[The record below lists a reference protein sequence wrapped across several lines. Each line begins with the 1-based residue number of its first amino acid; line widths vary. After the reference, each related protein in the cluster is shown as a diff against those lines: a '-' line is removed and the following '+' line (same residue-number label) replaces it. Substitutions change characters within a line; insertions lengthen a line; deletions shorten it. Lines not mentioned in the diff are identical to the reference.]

1 MAAQHLGRVE
11 DFLAAHVA
19 VQDGVAQAIVAR
31 FDAKTDR
38 HAASV
43 PEQGHLL
50 FSHQVGPHLAPKWHR
65 GSISRDLGFVA
76 RHELVQPL
84 VLQDERVVHKEHK
97 AHIVLGGNFFEL
109 ADHIAGTAA
118 AEASPRIYLSEK
130 EREEAAALLES
141 SGIEEGA
148 RETRLDLTLRGVV
161 ASTADGL
168 GHAIIEYRKQQEV
181 YAVEDKLPV
190 PGQVTLAKVM
200 PNQVVLDNG
209 GTYELLTLFEETELE
224 AQLPAQPPAAP
235 RAGSSNARG
244 SAPAALIDKREDPGA
259 TALAQQYRDQLY
271 QDPQSLAQ
279 VVRVSAVREDGALLG
294 YRIGPGEER
303 EQFEALGFQPGD
315 LVTSINGIALNDPA
329 NTMRLYQTMRSAS
342 EAVFELTRK
351 DQQLLVSVSLDGAG
365 SGR

>member
-1 MAAQHLGRVE
+1 LPAQWLSKSSDVSGRLTAAVEDAVRGLAQPARSRRLRQVLMALFALWGVLALSRLIWSLVPTPTATLPADVTIINPVTQPDAKPAASSVDIERMTGWHLFGEPGADVIPQIPVEEEIAAQRS
-11 DFLAAHVA
+11 
-19 VQDGVAQAIVAR
+19 AR
-31 FDAKTDR
+31 D
-38 HAASV
+38 
-43 PEQGHLL
+43 
-50 FSHQVGPHLAPKWHR
+50 
-65 GSISRDLGFVA
+65 
-76 RHELVQPL
+76 
-84 VLQDERVVHKEHK
+84 
-97 AHIVLGGNFFEL
+97 
-109 ADHIAGTAA
+109 
-118 AEASPRIYLSEK
+118 
-130 EREEAAALLES
+130 
-141 SGIEEGA
+141 GIEEGA

-168 GHAIIEYRKQQEV
+168 GHAIIEYRKRQDV

-235 RAGSSNARG
+235 RASVRG
-244 SAPAALIDKREDPGA
+244 GGPAAVIDKREDSGA

-294 YRIGPGEER
+294 YRIGPGEKR
-303 EQFEALGFQPGD
+303 EQFEALGFEPGD
-315 LVTSINGIALNDPA
+315 LVTSVNGIALNDPA

-351 DQQLLVSVSLDGAG
+351 EQQLMVSVSLDGAG
-365 SGR
+365 SGP

>member
-1 MAAQHLGRVE
+1 MPAQWLSKSSDVSGRLTAALEDAVRGMAQPARARRLRRGLMALFALWGVLALSRLIWGLFPTPEPTLPADVAIINPVTQPAAAPAATGVDIERMTGWHLFGEAGADMVPQLPVEEEIAAQRS
-11 DFLAAHVA
+11 
-19 VQDGVAQAIVAR
+19 AR
-31 FDAKTDR
+31 D
-38 HAASV
+38 
-43 PEQGHLL
+43 
-50 FSHQVGPHLAPKWHR
+50 
-65 GSISRDLGFVA
+65 
-76 RHELVQPL
+76 
-84 VLQDERVVHKEHK
+84 
-97 AHIVLGGNFFEL
+97 
-109 ADHIAGTAA
+109 
-118 AEASPRIYLSEK
+118 
-130 EREEAAALLES
+130 
-141 SGIEEGA
+141 GIEEGA
-148 RETRLDLTLRGVV
+148 QETRLDLTLRGVV

-168 GHAIIEYRKQQEV
+168 GHAIIEYRKQQDV

-224 AQLPAQPPAAP
+224 SQLPAQQPPSAP
-235 RAGSSNARG
+235 RASARG
-244 SAPAALIDKREDPGA
+244 SAPAAVVDKREDPGA
-259 TALAQQYRDQLY
+259 TALAQQYREQLY
-271 QDPQSLAQ
+271 QDPQSLAE

-294 YRIGPGEER
+294 YRIGPGEKR

-329 NTMRLYQTMRSAS
+329 NTMRLYQTMRSAT

>member
-1 MAAQHLGRVE
+1 MSGRLTAALEDAVRGMAQPARARRLRQGLIALFAIWGVLALSRLIWALFPAPAATLPADVTIINPVTPPAATPAASGVDIQRMTGWHLFGEAGADVVAQVPTEQEIAAQRS
-11 DFLAAHVA
+11 
-19 VQDGVAQAIVAR
+19 AR
-31 FDAKTDR
+31 D
-38 HAASV
+38 
-43 PEQGHLL
+43 
-50 FSHQVGPHLAPKWHR
+50 
-65 GSISRDLGFVA
+65 
-76 RHELVQPL
+76 
-84 VLQDERVVHKEHK
+84 
-97 AHIVLGGNFFEL
+97 
-109 ADHIAGTAA
+109 
-118 AEASPRIYLSEK
+118 
-130 EREEAAALLES
+130 
-141 SGIEEGA
+141 GIEEGA

-235 RAGSSNARG
+235 RAGSANARG